1 MHWLSLP
8 AKYLLRDNSPDDDA
22 VALRF
27 GNLRDGFDVTAC
39 HGYIQVSP
47 CKAETT
53 PTATVDGPGP
63 VLVGLIQGGIP
74 LGRAIQIGVSVEGD
88 HAALQRVLPST
99 DPFTVT

>member
-53 PTATVDGPGP
+53 PQPRSMAPAPSSSDRSREESLSNEPSRSGFPSRATTA
-63 VLVGLIQGGIP
+63 
-74 LGRAIQIGVSVEGD
+74 
-88 HAALQRVLPST
+88 
-99 DPFTVT
+99 PFSEYYHH